1 MDVLTRDPLVS
12 GFTRL
17 ALARIVGVMERVDFA
32 PGDVLCSVG
41 QKAANLYLIERGTA
55 VLTTPHGRQT
65 PLHAAH
71 CGEEAAAGLV
81 HYVCTVTATSEV
93 NAWRIPRAALD
104 DIAVLQP
111 HLVADALLSL
121 ASTLGGEV
129 VGGGQGGGAPRQADA
144 APRKADAAPRKAN
157 AAPRSADAGATMP
170 SDAQLS
176 GRDMAGWIAA
186 IVLPAGIYFG
196 CVASDLTAQTAMF
209 AAILG
214 MVVLMWLF
222 AIVDEFIPPL
232 IAIVATLF
240 IGLAPASVALGGFA
254 SPSLMTMIGVF
265 ALASTI
271 ASSGLSYRVMLWV
284 LARLPDRPFW
294 QQTSMLLGGM
304 ALSPIVPSG
313 NSRLSILLP
322 LYRDMADGLRLPP
335 RSTALTALM
344 AATLSGALLFSPMM
358 ATSKPSSIATLNLL
372 SVQAQHEFSGLFWLV
387 AAGVAMVGLVGF
399 HFLFMRWLL
408 PAENPSPLPKERI
421 RGQLQLLGPLGFAEW
436 LALGSFV
443 AFLAGTATVSLH
455 HVQPSWIAGCVL
467 VTLLVCGS
475 LGKMDFRKQLD
486 WPMVFFLLGIDGL
499 VRIMSYLKVDTLIA
513 KVVSGHLGFIDGS
526 MELFVLAALV
536 ITVALRIG
544 LPIAASAL
552 ISAVILIPVAEANHI
567 NPWICIFLAA
577 LFSDIWFFPY
587 QSSVWMQAAS
597 KGQTEAIDRVQFTRY
612 NQCMNAARVAVA
624 FLSIPY
630 WKWLEL
636 Q

>member
-1 MDVLTRDPLVS
+1 MDVLTRDPLVA
-12 GFTRL
+12 GFGRL
-17 ALARIVGVMERVDFA
+17 ALARLVGAMERVECA
-32 PGDVLCSVG
+32 SGAVLCAAG
-41 QKAANLYLIERGTA
+41 QSAEYLYLIERGTA
-55 VLTTPHGRQT
+55 VLTTPTGRQA
-65 PLHAAH
+65 PLRALH
-71 CGEEAAAGLV
+71 CGEEAAAGLA
-81 HYVCTVTATSEV
+81 HYACTVTATSQV
-93 NAWRIPRAALD
+93 IAWRLPRATLAD
-104 DIAVLQP
+104 
-111 HLVADALLSL
+111 VAQVHPTLATEALLSL
-121 ASTLGGEV
+121 ASTLGGEAF
-129 VGGGQGGGAPRQADA
+129 GGGVGKGA
-144 APRKADAAPRKAN
+144 
-157 AAPRSADAGATMP
+157 AGTKWSP
-170 SDAQLS
+170 LT
-176 GRDMAGWIAA
+176 GREIGGWIAA

-196 CVASDLTAQTAMF
+196 CVSGGFTSQSALF

-214 MVVLMWLF
+214 MVVVMWLF
-222 AIVDEFIPPL
+222 AIVDEFIPPI

-240 IGLAPASVALGGFA
+240 VGLAPPTVALGGFA

-271 ASSGLSYRVMLWV
+271 ASSGLSYRVMLWL

-408 PAENPSPLPKERI
+408 PAENPNPLPKDRI

-499 VRIMSYLKVDTLIA
+499 VRIMSYLKVDALIA

-526 MELFVLAALV
+526 IELFVLAALV

-597 KGQTEAIDRVQFTRY
+597 KGQTEVIDRVQFTRY

>member
-1 MDVLTRDPLVS
+1 MDVLTRDPLVA
-12 GFTRL
+12 GFDRL
-17 ALARIVGVMERVDFA
+17 ALARLVGSMERVEWA
-32 PGDVLCSVG
+32 PGAVLCAAG
-41 QKAANLYLIERGTA
+41 QSAEYLYLIESGTA
-55 VLTTPHGRQT
+55 VLTTPTGRQA
-65 PLHAAH
+65 PLRALH
-71 CGEEAAAGLV
+71 CGEEAAAGLA
-81 HYVCTVTATSEV
+81 HYACTVTATSQV
-93 NAWRIPRAALD
+93 IAWRLPRVTLAD
-104 DIAVLQP
+104 
-111 HLVADALLSL
+111 VAQVHPTLATEALLSL
-121 ASTLGGEV
+121 ASTLGGEA
-129 VGGGQGGGAPRQADA
+129 VGGGIGNRKGAP
-144 APRKADAAPRKAN
+144 
-157 AAPRSADAGATMP
+157 GAKWSP
-170 SDAQLS
+170 LN
-176 GRDMAGWIAA
+176 GREIGGWIAA

-196 CVASDLTAQTAMF
+196 CVSGGFTAQIALF

-214 MVVLMWLF
+214 MVVVMWLF
-222 AIVDEFIPPL
+222 AIVDEFIPPI

-240 IGLAPASVALGGFA
+240 VGLAPPTVALGGFA

-408 PAENPSPLPKERI
+408 PAENPNPLPKERI
-421 RGQLQLLGPLGFAEW
+421 REQLQLLGPLGFAEW

-499 VRIMSYLKVDTLIA
+499 VRIMSYLKVDALIA

-526 MELFVLAALV
+526 IELFVLAALV

>member
-1 MDVLTRDPLVS
+1 MEVLTRDPLVA
-12 GFTRL
+12 GFGRL
-17 ALARIVGVMERVDFA
+17 ALARLVGAMERVEYA
-32 PGDVLCSVG
+32 PGEVLCAAG
-41 QKAANLYLIERGTA
+41 QAAEHLYLIESGAA
-55 VLTTPHGRQT
+55 VLTTPSGRQAS
-65 PLHAAH
+65 LHALH
-71 CGEEAAAGLV
+71 CGEEAAAGLAN
-81 HYVCTVTATSEV
+81 YACTVTATSQV
-93 NAWRIPRAALD
+93 IAWRLPRATL
-104 DIAVLQP
+104 
-111 HLVADALLSL
+111 ADVVQLHPTLATEALLSL
-121 ASTLGGEV
+121 ASTLGGEA
-129 VGGGQGGGAPRQADA
+129 VGGGIGNGKGAP
-144 APRKADAAPRKAN
+144 
-157 AAPRSADAGATMP
+157 GAKWSPLT
-170 SDAQLS
+170 
-176 GRDMAGWIAA
+176 GREIGGWIAA

-196 CVASDLTAQTAMF
+196 CVSGGLTTQSALF

-214 MVVLMWLF
+214 MVVVMWLF
-222 AIVDEFIPPL
+222 AIVDEFIPPI

-240 IGLAPASVALGGFA
+240 VGLAPPTVALGGFA

-271 ASSGLSYRVMLWV
+271 ASSGLSYRVMLWL

-408 PAENPSPLPKERI
+408 PAENPNPLPKERI

-499 VRIMSYLKVDTLIA
+499 VRIMSYLKVDALIA

-526 MELFVLAALV
+526 IELFVLAALV

-552 ISAVILIPVAEANHI
+552 VSAVILIPVAEANHI

>member
-1 MDVLTRDPLVS
+1 MEVLTRDPLVA
-12 GFTRL
+12 GFGRL
-17 ALARIVGVMERVDFA
+17 ALARLVGAMERVQCA
-32 PGDVLCSVG
+32 PGEVLCAAG
-41 QKAANLYLIERGTA
+41 QAAEHLYLIESGAA
-55 VLTTPHGRQT
+55 VLTTPSGRQA
-65 PLHAAH
+65 PLHALH
-71 CGEEAAAGLV
+71 CGEEAAAGLAN
-81 HYVCTVTATSEV
+81 YACTVTATSQV
-93 NAWRIPRAALD
+93 TAWRLPRATL
-104 DIAVLQP
+104 
-111 HLVADALLSL
+111 ADVVQLHPTLATEALLSL
-121 ASTLGGEV
+121 ASTLGGEA
-129 VGGGQGGGAPRQADA
+129 VGGGIGKGA
-144 APRKADAAPRKAN
+144 
-157 AAPRSADAGATMP
+157 
-170 SDAQLS
+170 S
-176 GRDMAGWIAA
+176 GVKWSPLTGREIGGWIAA

-196 CVASDLTAQTAMF
+196 CVSGGFTTQSALF

-214 MVVLMWLF
+214 MVVVMWLF
-222 AIVDEFIPPL
+222 AIVDEFIPPI

-240 IGLAPASVALGGFA
+240 VGLAPPTVALGGFA

-408 PAENPSPLPKERI
+408 PAENPNPLPKERI
-421 RGQLQLLGPLGFAEW
+421 REQLQLLGPLGFAEW

-499 VRIMSYLKVDTLIA
+499 VRIMSYLKVDALIA

-526 MELFVLAALV
+526 IELFVLAALV

>member
-1 MDVLTRDPLVS
+1 MEVLTRDPLVA
-12 GFTRL
+12 GFGRL
-17 ALARIVGVMERVDFA
+17 ALARLVGAMERVQCA
-32 PGDVLCSVG
+32 PGEVLCAAG
-41 QKAANLYLIERGTA
+41 QAAEHLYLIESGAA
-55 VLTTPHGRQT
+55 VLTTPSGRQA
-65 PLHAAH
+65 PLHALH
-71 CGEEAAAGLV
+71 CGEEAAAGLA
-81 HYVCTVTATSEV
+81 HYACTVTATSQV
-93 NAWRIPRAALD
+93 IAWRLPRVTLAD
-104 DIAVLQP
+104 
-111 HLVADALLSL
+111 VAQVHPTLATEALLSL
-121 ASTLGGEV
+121 ASTLGGEAI
-129 VGGGQGGGAPRQADA
+129 GGGVGKGA
-144 APRKADAAPRKAN
+144 
-157 AAPRSADAGATMP
+157 AGTKWIP
-170 SDAQLS
+170 LT
-176 GRDMAGWIAA
+176 GREIGGWIAA

-196 CVASDLTAQTAMF
+196 CVSGGFTTQSALF

-214 MVVLMWLF
+214 MVVVMWLF
-222 AIVDEFIPPL
+222 AIVDEFIPPI

-240 IGLAPASVALGGFA
+240 VGLAPPTVALGGFA

-399 HFLFMRWLL
+399 HFLFMRWLM
-408 PAENPSPLPKERI
+408 PAENPNPLPKERI

-499 VRIMSYLKVDTLIA
+499 VRIMSYLKVDALIA

-526 MELFVLAALV
+526 IELFVLAALV
-536 ITVALRIG
+536 ITVVLRIG